1 LLERDENMNDDISD
15 AENIV
20 IQKAGGSGRKSVVE
34 IAGSGDEQSGTDFAP
49 SSEAGKGTVG
59 GIKGW
64 AVITKGKAR
73 TVSSTMSAKA
83 ATKATPTKTLA
94 ATTEFECKG
103 NAEQSLMD
111 QVVFALRS
119 LVETLCNQVEDL
131 GNKHG
136 SLQKITLKQSSMV
149 ETQGRRNAFLKALLR
164 ENVRKPTYSE
174 AT

>member
-1 LLERDENMNDDISD
+1 MRDENMSDHISD

-20 IQKAGGSGRKSVVE
+20 IQKASGGGRKSVVG
-34 IAGSGDEQSGTDFAP
+34 IAGSSDEQSGADFAP
-49 SSEAGKGTVG
+49 SSEAGKGVVG

-64 AVITKGKAR
+64 AVITRGKAR
-73 TVSSTMSAKA
+73 AVSSTMSAKA

-136 SLQKITLKQSSMV
+136 SLQK
-149 ETQGRRNAFLKALLR
+149 ALSVCL
-164 ENVRKPTYSE
+164 NTWLTIYVR
-174 AT
+174 AM

>member
-1 LLERDENMNDDISD
+1 
-15 AENIV
+15 
-20 IQKAGGSGRKSVVE
+20 
-34 IAGSGDEQSGTDFAP
+34 
-49 SSEAGKGTVG
+49 
-59 GIKGW
+59 
-64 AVITKGKAR
+64 
-73 TVSSTMSAKA
+73 MSAKA

-136 SLQKITLKQSSMV
+136 SLQK
-149 ETQGRRNAFLKALLR
+149 ALSVCL
-164 ENVRKPTYSE
+164 NTWLTIYVR
-174 AT
+174 AM